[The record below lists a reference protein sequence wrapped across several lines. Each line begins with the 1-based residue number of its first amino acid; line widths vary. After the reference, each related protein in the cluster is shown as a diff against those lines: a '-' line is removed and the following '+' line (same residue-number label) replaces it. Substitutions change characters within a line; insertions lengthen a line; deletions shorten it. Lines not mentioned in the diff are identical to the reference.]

1 MTDSHQREQGSGEE
15 NPGQDQP
22 AAVSQNQD
30 DGGEAATRQTESAEA
45 SQTESAEAS
54 QAETASAESASAETA
69 RTEADEGAA
78 AEDAT
83 ATGQTAG
90 QDTVA
95 ASAAETG
102 TTPAGGTQVVTA
114 DSGDTEVQDGAAAQ
128 RKGSRKSLLAGIGIG
143 ALVVLV
149 VGLGVGAFVWPGLHA
164 GPGKPDDKASEV
176 TAALASKNPGE
187 LEKVSC
193 HGPDG
198 KSTTQIPPQAVQMI
212 QAAKPAGPTHLALD
226 TEALAP
232 VDITLSAQGQT
243 QNVPADVV
251 LGVTQGQWCMKGI
264 SQRQ

>member
-1 MTDSHQREQGSGEE
+1 MTDSHQREQASGEE
-15 NPGQDQP
+15 NLGQDQP
-22 AAVSQNQD
+22 AAVSQSQE
-30 DGGEAATRQTESAEA
+30 DGGEAATQQTESAEA
-45 SQTESAEAS
+45 TQTETAS
-54 QAETASAESASAETA
+54 AETASAETT
-69 RTEADEGAA
+69 RTEADEDETT
-78 AEDAT
+78 EDAT
-83 ATGQTAG
+83 ATAQTAG
-90 QDTVA
+90 QDTVV
-95 ASAAETG
+95 ASAPDTG

-114 DSGDTEVQDGAAAQ
+114 DSGDTEAQDGTAAQ

-143 ALVVLV
+143 ALVVLLA
-149 VGLGVGAFVWPGLHA
+149 GLGVGAFVWPGLHA

-212 QAAKPAGPTHLALD
+212 QAAKAAGPTHLALD

>member
-1 MTDSHQREQGSGEE
+1 MTDSHQREQASGEDS
-15 NPGQDQP
+15 PGQDQ
-22 AAVSQNQD
+22 ATSVSESQD
-30 DGGEAATRQTESAEA
+30 DSGEAAAQQTD
-45 SQTESAEAS
+45 SAEAS
-54 QAETASAESASAETA
+54 QAETASAETAPAETA
-69 RTEADEGAA
+69 HAEADAGQA

-83 ATGQTAG
+83 TQVETAG
-90 QDTVA
+90 SDTVV
-95 ASAAETG
+95 ASAPEAA
-102 TTPAGGTQVVTA
+102 AGRTQVDT
-114 DSGDTEVQDGAAAQ
+114 SEGGDTEAQDGSVAQ
-128 RKGSRKSLLAGIGIG
+128 RKGNRKSLLAGIGIG
-143 ALVVLV
+143 ALVAL
-149 VGLGVGAFVWPGLHA
+149 LAAAGVGAFVWPGLHA
-164 GPGKPDDKASEV
+164 GPGKPDGKASEV